1 MHDAPATELTDEM
14 EEVLDTMFD
23 PVSKERQTAI
33 NAVCIT
39 KVVHIHTTTE
49 KLYLLLTKCCS

>member
-1 MHDAPATELTDEM
+1 MHDAPARELTEEM
-14 EEVLDTMFD
+14 EDVLDTMFD

-39 KVVHIHTTTE
+39 TVVNIHI
-49 KLYLLLTKCCS
+49 